1 MKKMNFDK
9 VLLYTSSLL
18 LAGILGVTIKNQF
31 GSPKTVYVDIGKMQE
46 GYKFKKDLEAEG
58 TKNLYKIK
66 NAIDS
71 LKMIDKVDAN
81 PVIDSQIMYAER
93 AFNQYYTYSN
103 QEMTKKIWERLNP
116 LLEEF
121 GKQNNYEMIVGANG
135 AGTVLYG
142 NKENDVTEQAINFI
156 NKKYEK
162 GN

>member
-1 MKKMNFDK
+1 MNFDK
-9 VLLYTSSLL
+9 VLLYTTSLL
-18 LAGILGVTIKNQF
+18 TIGLLSFTLMKQF
-31 GSPKTVYVDIGKMQE
+31 GSPRTVYVDIGKMQE
-46 GYKFKKDLEAEG
+46 GYKFKKDLEVEG

-71 LKMIDKVDAN
+71 LKMVDKVNAN
-81 PVIDSQIMYAER
+81 PIIDSQIAYAEQ

-142 NKENDVTEQAINFI
+142 NKKNDVTESVINFI